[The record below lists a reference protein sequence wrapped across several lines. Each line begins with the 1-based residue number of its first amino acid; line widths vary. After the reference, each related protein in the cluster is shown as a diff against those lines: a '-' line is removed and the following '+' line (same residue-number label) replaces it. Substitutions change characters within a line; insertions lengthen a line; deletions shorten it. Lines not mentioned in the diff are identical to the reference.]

1 MQFKTFSVSQA
12 NRLIKNAIDVESLLK
27 SIAITGEISNL
38 KYHSTGHIYFSL
50 KDESNVLSCVMFK
63 RNADFLPFKLEN
75 GQEVMAVG
83 EVNFFER
90 NGTVTLNCEVV
101 MPKGQGNLNLKF
113 EELKAK
119 LEKEGMFDY
128 KNKVQLPKFPEKV
141 AVVTSATGAV
151 IEDIKNV
158 ANRRNKNIEI
168 ILCPVKVQGI
178 GAEAII
184 SQTLEYLNKHSI
196 ADVIIIA
203 RGGGS
208 KEDLAPFN
216 TEIVARSVFNS
227 KIPTVSAVG
236 HETDITLCDLVA
248 DCRASTPSEAAEI
261 VFPLSEQ
268 MKEYLKEYE
277 RRLSLVVERRISE
290 YKAKL
295 INIKDYE
302 LYNKAMVFVKLN
314 KNEIENKNQ
323 GINHAVDSKI
333 TSYKNDLM
341 VKIAKVEKYN
351 PVSIISQGYSLV
363 QVGDNV
369 IESVDNL
376 KVKDKV
382 TVKLKDG
389 EIKAIVEDIKKNWGC
404 NG

>member
-1 MQFKTFSVSQA
+1 MQFKTFTVSQA
-12 NRLIKNAIDVESLLK
+12 NRLIKNAIDVETMLK

-63 RNADFLPFKLEN
+63 RNADLLPYKLEN
-75 GQEVMAVG
+75 GQEVMAIG
-83 EVNFFER
+83 EVNYFER
-90 NGTVTLNCEVV
+90 NGTITLNCEVV
-101 MPKGQGNLNLKF
+101 MPKGQGNLNQKF

-128 KNKVQLPKFPEKV
+128 RNKVALPKFPNKV

-158 ANRRNKNIEI
+158 AGRRNKNIEI
-168 ILCPVKVQGI
+168 ILCPVKVQGV
-178 GAEAII
+178 GAEDTIA
-184 SQTLEYLNKHSI
+184 QTVDYLNKNQI

-216 TEIVARSVFNS
+216 TEIVARSVFRS
-227 KIPTVSAVG
+227 KIPVVSAVG
-236 HETDITLCDLVA
+236 HETDVTLCDLVS
-248 DCRASTPSEAAEI
+248 DLRASTPSESAEI

-277 RRLSLVVERRISE
+277 RRMTLIVEQRILE
-290 YKAKL
+290 YKTKL
-295 INIKDYE
+295 KNIKDYE

-314 KNEIENKNQ
+314 KNEIDKKSNNLDFAVSGK
-323 GINHAVDSKI
+323 INNAKG
-333 TSYKNDLM
+333 DLK
-341 VKIAKVEKYN
+341 VKIARVEQYN
-351 PVSIISQGYSLV
+351 PIAILNQGYSLV
-363 QVGDNV
+363 QLGDNI

-376 KVKDKV
+376 QLQDKI

-389 EIKAIVEDIKKNWGC
+389 EVRATVEDIINK
-404 NG
+404 

>member
-1 MQFKTFSVSQA
+1 MQFKTFTVSQA
-12 NRLIKNAIDVESLLK
+12 NRLIRNAIDVETMLK

-38 KYHSTGHIYFSL
+38 KYHSSGHIYFSL

-63 RNADFLPFKLEN
+63 RSADYLPFKLEN
-75 GQEVMAVG
+75 GLEVMAVG
-83 EVNFFER
+83 EVNYFER
-90 NGTVTLNCEVV
+90 NGTITLNCEVV

-128 KNKVQLPKFPEKV
+128 RNKVALPKFPNKV

-158 ANRRNKNIEI
+158 AGRRNKNIEI

-178 GAEAII
+178 GAEITIA
-184 SQTLEYLNKHSI
+184 QTVDYINKHNL

-216 TEIVARSVFNS
+216 TEEVARSVFKS
-227 KIPTVSAVG
+227 KIPIVSAVG
-236 HETDITLCDLVA
+236 HETDVTLCDLVA
-248 DCRASTPSEAAEI
+248 DLRASTPSESAEI

-277 RRLSLVVERRISE
+277 RRMTLIVEQRILE

-295 INIKDYE
+295 KNIKDYE

-314 KNEIENKNQ
+314 RNEIENKSRNLDF
-323 GINHAVDSKI
+323 NVNSKI
-333 TSYKNDLM
+333 SNYKSDLK
-341 VKIAKVEKYN
+341 VKIAKVEQYN
-351 PVSIISQGYSLV
+351 PISIINQGYSLV
-363 QVGDNV
+363 QLGDNV
-369 IESVDNL
+369 IESVDKL
-376 KVKDKV
+376 KVEDII

-389 EIKAIVEDIKKNWGC
+389 EVKATVDEILK
-404 NG
+404 

>member
-1 MQFKTFSVSQA
+1 MQFKSFTVSQA
-12 NRLIKNAIDVESLLK
+12 NRLIKNAIDVETMLK

-38 KYHSTGHIYFSL
+38 KYHTSGHIYFSL
-50 KDESNVLSCVMFK
+50 KDESNVLNCVMFK
-63 RNADFLPFKLEN
+63 RSADFLPFKLEN
-75 GQEVMAVG
+75 GLEVMAVG
-83 EVNFFER
+83 EVNYFER

-101 MPKGQGNLNLKF
+101 MPKGQGNLNQKF

-128 KNKVQLPKFPEKV
+128 RNKVALPKFPSKV

-158 ANRRNKNIEI
+158 AGRRNKNIEI

-178 GAEAII
+178 GAEDTIA
-184 SQTLEYLNKHSI
+184 QTVNYLNKYTV

-216 TEIVARSVFNS
+216 TEVVARSVFKS
-227 KIPTVSAVG
+227 KIPVVSAVG
-236 HETDITLCDLVA
+236 HETDVTLCDLVA
-248 DCRASTPSEAAEI
+248 DLRASTPSESAEI

-268 MKEYLKEYE
+268 MKEYLKDYE
-277 RRLSLVVERRISE
+277 KRMTLIVEQRILE
-290 YKAKL
+290 YKSKL
-295 INIKDYE
+295 KNIKDYE

-314 KNEIENKNQ
+314 KNEIENKSRNLDLSVN
-323 GINHAVDSKI
+323 GKINSAKS
-333 TSYKNDLM
+333 DLK
-341 VKIAKVEKYN
+341 VKIAKVEQYN
-351 PVSIISQGYSLV
+351 PIAILNQGYSLV
-363 QVGDNV
+363 QLGDNV

-376 KVKDKV
+376 KLNDEI

-389 EIKAIVEDIKKNWGC
+389 EIKATIEDIKNNK
-404 NG
+404 